1 MKLSVSVSSI
11 LVVAVAFVFVS
22 LAFTT
27 FSNSVFSSTAEN
39 NTVLEQA
46 KKALDANQKQ
56 LATATPETVPM
67 WFRQPSKKLKVPVRW
82 KGCSLPGS

>member
-1 MKLSVSVSSI
+1 MTSLGYPTTDLVSDEIPVVSH
-11 LVVAVAFVFVS
+11 
-22 LAFTT
+22 
-27 FSNSVFSSTAEN
+27 FSFH
-39 NTVLEQA
+39 LEQA

-82 KGCSLPGS
+82 KGCLPGS